1 MFVTC
6 GDLPAAQNMIG
17 VIDMIHM
24 MYMINVI
31 NVNENLIIAFGP
43 VVPEPV
49 EGRSKA
55 CPVTCLH
62 CCGGQRRNQAGIN
75 RIGGD

>member
-1 MFVTC
+1 MFVTY

-17 VIDMIHM
+17 VIDMIDM
-24 MYMINVI
+24 I
-31 NVNENLIIAFGP
+31 NVNENLIIALGP
-43 VVPEPV
+43 AVPEPV